1 MGILVALT
9 AALFWAISARFYGHS
24 TKQWSVL
31 LLNATKNGV
40 AVVVL
45 AVLLWLLPLQ
55 QTADAYTVW
64 VLILSGII
72 GIGLGDT
79 ALLAALKRMGE
90 QNTLL
95 IAETLAPVVVVT
107 LGFLLLAE
115 SLTWIQ
121 FFGILLVLFATDLA
135 IGWRKQKQ
143 LDWWAVGFAVI
154 AALCQATGA
163 LISRFFLTTTDLG
176 VLESAVW
183 RLLGGL
189 AFALVGLIWM
199 RYRRTTIRFEPFT
212 RRQWVKLLVAIFLGT
227 VIGVFML
234 QWSLALLPA
243 GLAQT
248 LIATSPLFAIVIA
261 FFNKELVTK
270 KQIVAVAIGLAG
282 VALISLSGGGH

>member
-31 LLNATKNGV
+31 LLNATKNGI
-40 AVVVL
+40 AVIVL
-45 AVLLWLLPLQ
+45 ALLLWLLPLQ
-55 QTADAYTVW
+55 QTADVYTVW
-64 VLILSGII
+64 VLVLSGVI

-115 SLTWIQ
+115 SLSWIQ
-121 FFGILLVLFATDLA
+121 FIGILLVLFATDLA

-143 LDWWAVGFAVI
+143 LDWWAVGFAIV

-189 AFALVGLIWM
+189 GFALAGLLWM
-199 RYRRTTIRFEPFT
+199 RLRQQTIRYETFN
-212 RRQWVKLLVAIFLGT
+212 RRQWTKLLVAILLGT

-248 LIATSPLFAIVIA
+248 LIATSPLFAIVVA
-261 FFNKELVTK
+261 YLNKELVTR
-270 KQIVAVAIGLAG
+270 KQVVAVAIGLAG